1 MTTMR
6 VTVGSFAYTGLKA
19 IRATSE
25 NLAVLQDQMSSG
37 KLILKPSDNPSGTVR
52 AMGLRGAMARNDQY
66 MTNSDDAIAWLSAAD
81 SAYSQISSVLQQART
96 TVVAG
101 LNSGANDANANQALA
116 AQLDGLRQS
125 LLGLANTSYDG
136 RPVFG
141 GTTASGTAYDS
152 AGNYVGDAGSVTR
165 AVGPNQTVTVS
176 ASGPDVFGSTGSDV
190 FTMLSDFSTALRSN
204 PSTLSSTAL
213 TQLDSA
219 ISRLSTAQATEGA
232 TYARVQTAQAAQTT
246 AGTAMTT
253 QLSGI
258 EDIDPAETA
267 IKLATANTA
276 YQAAL
281 QTTASIGQVSLLD
294 FLR

>member
-1 MTTMR
+1 
-6 VTVGSFAYTGLKA
+6 
-19 IRATSE
+19 
-25 NLAVLQDQMSSG
+25 
-37 KLILKPSDNPSGTVR
+37 
-52 AMGLRGAMARNDQY
+52 MGLRSAMARNDQY
-66 MTNSDDAIAWLSAAD
+66 MTNADDAIAWLTAAD
-81 SAYSQISSVLQQART
+81 SAYSQMSSVLQQART
-96 TVVAG
+96 SIVAG
-101 LNSGANDANANQALA
+101 LNTGANDANANEALA

-125 LLGLANTSYDG
+125 LLGLANSSYNG

-141 GTTASGTAYDS
+141 GTTAAGAAYDS
-152 AGNYVGDAGSVTR
+152 SGNYVGDSGSVTR
-165 AVGPNQTVTVS
+165 AVGPNETVTVS
-176 ASGPDVFGSTGSDV
+176 ASGPDVFGAAGSDV
-190 FTMLSDFSTALRSN
+190 FTMLANFATALRTN
-204 PSTLSSTAL
+204 PTTLSSTDL
-213 TQLDSA
+213 TQVDTA

-232 TYARVQTAQAAQTT
+232 TYDRVQAAQAAQTS

-281 QTTASIGQVSLLD
+281 QTTAAIGQISLLD